1 MHAARRAIYERIS
14 TALASCSDSDLAGLI
29 DATPAHGVGVGG
41 GSLVIDVDGVAV
53 FAKRIPLTDLEL
65 AHPGSTA
72 NLFDMP
78 AFCHYGIGS
87 PGLGAWRELAAN
99 RIATEGVV
107 DGETE
112 QFPLLYHWRV
122 LPGRPPVAD
131 EYANIE
137 VAVYALGRSPAVR
150 SRLEALAAASH
161 SLVLFLEFI
170 PCALADWVRDDPVGK
185 AGVVERQLLET
196 VGFLQRRGLLHMDG
210 HFGNLRVDG
219 ERICLVDFG
228 LALSPSFDLS
238 EAERDFAR
246 HNATHD
252 AGYAAMVLVNWL
264 VTAVCGVPVPA
275 NGGPVARNEYVQRCA
290 AGQVPDDIPPTIAA
304 ILARHAPAAARLNS
318 FYWRLF
324 GGDLRAEYPVV

>member
-1 MHAARRAIYERIS
+1 
-14 TALASCSDSDLAGLI
+14 
-29 DATPAHGVGVGG
+29 
-41 GSLVIDVDGVAV
+41 
-53 FAKRIPLTDLEL
+53 
-65 AHPGSTA
+65 
-72 NLFDMP
+72 
-78 AFCHYGIGS
+78 
-87 PGLGAWRELAAN
+87 
-99 RIATEGVV
+99 
-107 DGETE
+107 
-112 QFPLLYHWRV
+112 
-122 LPGRPPVAD
+122 
-131 EYANIE
+131 
-137 VAVYALGRSPAVR
+137 
-150 SRLEALAAASH
+150 
-161 SLVLFLEFI
+161 
-170 PCALADWVRDDPVGK
+170 
-185 AGVVERQLLET
+185 
-196 VGFLQRRGLLHMDG
+196 MDG

-290 AGQVPDDIPPTIAA
+290 AGQVPDDIPPAIAA